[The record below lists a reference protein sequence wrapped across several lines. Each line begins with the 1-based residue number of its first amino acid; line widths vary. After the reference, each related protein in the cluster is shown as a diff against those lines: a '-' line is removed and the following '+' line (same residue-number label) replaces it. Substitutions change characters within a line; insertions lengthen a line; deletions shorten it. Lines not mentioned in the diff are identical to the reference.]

1 MKSQKELAFLQ
12 DLYVAPDWGE
22 RFAALVDAHV
32 ALPKEG
38 RLLYVEAGS
47 GEHALAIQARA
58 GKKVQVVCVDQ
69 NEESLKL
76 ARLKAVALQ
85 VQTTFQRE
93 DESALS
99 FADDQFDLVLDNAS
113 LTLIG
118 ELRNRLAEI
127 VRVARPGGTVGW
139 WLPTFSSF
147 GEFFSIYW
155 EALLN
160 AGLEDHGVDVEQ
172 MITALPAISDVE
184 AWAAQNG
191 LIDIASWT
199 SIEEFTYKSGEQFL
213 NSPLIMDFL
222 LPNWLEPIP
231 PAARQRVAAELARI
245 IDEERHSGEFA
256 LTVKATLVVGKKGPG
271 Q

>member
-99 FADDQFDLVLDNAS
+99 FEDDQFDLVLDNAS
-113 LTLIG
+113 LTLIA
-118 ELRNRLAEI
+118 ELKSRLAEM
-127 VRVARPGGTVGW
+127 VRVARPGGTIGW
-139 WLPTFSSF
+139 WLPTFS
-147 GEFFSIYW
+147 
-155 EALLN
+155 
-160 AGLEDHGVDVEQ
+160 
-172 MITALPAISDVE
+172 
-184 AWAAQNG
+184 
-191 LIDIASWT
+191 
-199 SIEEFTYKSGEQFL
+199 
-213 NSPLIMDFL
+213 
-222 LPNWLEPIP
+222 
-231 PAARQRVAAELARI
+231 
-245 IDEERHSGEFA
+245 
-256 LTVKATLVVGKKGPG
+256 
-271 Q
+271 